1 MEYRQVQDFDKYLK
15 KARGQ
20 KRKVLQASINE
31 AFTFKNSRNRQD
43 IQVNNHNRARIQT
56 GATSTTE
63 SSFSEKATHTKKLE
77 ERKNT
82 ELTAKPKES
91 NLSKRKPIVSRT
103 ELKPVK
109 NEVQVTSVD
118 TSESS
123 NPGES
128 PECLAS
134 AAGKG
139 SSSAERP
146 TLALINSGM
155 RATDAIKVANALVE
169 HITGLRCASPEL
181 KHGDR
186 ENIYGYVL
194 KFCEV
199 CGEKPDEELKKLVIK
214 RVGSYLTA
222 IYYLLLD
229 FEEEKSDLH
238 LKCIQTVCQLINVI
252 KQKTLSYV
260 N

>member
-1 MEYRQVQDFDKYLK
+1 MEYSQVQDFDMYLK
-15 KARGQ
+15 KAKRQ
-20 KRKVLQASINE
+20 KGKILQASIDL
-31 AFTFKNSRNRQD
+31 AFNFKNGRNRKD
-43 IQVNNHNRARIQT
+43 IQLNNQNRAQIQT

-63 SSFSEKATHTKKLE
+63 SSFSEKAKHTKKVE
-77 ERKNT
+77 ERKKT
-82 ELTAKPKES
+82 ELTVKPKVS
-91 NLSKRKPIVSRT
+91 NLSKRKPIVSQT

-109 NEVQVTSVD
+109 NEVKITSVD

-123 NPGES
+123 NLGKSPG
-128 PECLAS
+128 CLAS
-134 AAGKG
+134 APCKG

-146 TLALINSGM
+146 TLALISSGM
-155 RATDAIKVANALVE
+155 RASDAIKVANALVE
-169 HITGLRCASPEL
+169 HITALRCASPEL

-194 KFCEV
+194 KFCEA
-199 CGEKPDEELKKLVIK
+199 CGDKPDEELKKLVIK

-238 LKCIQTVCQLINVI
+238 LKCTQTVCQLINVI